1 MKQLLLTYG
10 FILLMI
16 LTGGCSK
23 DDEPGS
29 GNAKANGEYV
39 IDGQKFDLKYA
50 YVYVEDDCYEYSFYD
65 TDVLKYVEKGQDID
79 EVDKEI
85 SSLYIS
91 YNTDIME
98 VDEVIID
105 HKMNGYRGT
114 GVSYSYYN
122 RSGCGEYVSFTSKGN
137 KVKAYSES
145 IPLDGYNYG
154 TGRYTGECIGAF
166 SVEGNPK
173 NVTYLD
179 DLEEYENFS
188 RGMEVVEV
196 SDPKQISFLKSLHT
210 RNRFPSNKD

>member
-1 MKQLLLTYG
+1 MKKLIFTSGLV
-10 FILLMI
+10 LLMA
-16 LTGGCSK
+16 LGGACSK
-23 DDEPGS
+23 DDEPDS
-29 GNAKANGEYV
+29 GNAKAKGEYE
-39 IDGQKFDLKYA
+39 IKGKKYDLKYA
-50 YVYVEDDCYEYSFYD
+50 YVYVEDDCYEYSFFD
-65 TDVLKYVEKGQDID
+65 TDVLKYIEKGQDTD
-79 EVDKEI
+79 EIDKEI

-91 YNTDIME
+91 YNRDIME

-154 TGRYTGECIGAF
+154 TGRYTGECMGSF

-173 NVTYLD
+173 NITYLD
-179 DLEEYENFS
+179 DLEEYEKSS
-188 RGMEVVEV
+188 RGLEFIEIT
-196 SDPKQISFLKSLHT
+196 DPNQISFIKHLKIKVKHS
-210 RNRFPSNKD
+210 K